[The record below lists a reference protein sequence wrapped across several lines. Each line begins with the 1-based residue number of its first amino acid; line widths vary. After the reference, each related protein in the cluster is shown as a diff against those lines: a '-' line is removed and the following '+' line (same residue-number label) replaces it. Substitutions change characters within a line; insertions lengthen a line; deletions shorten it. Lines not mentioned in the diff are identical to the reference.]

1 MNRKLRDFLLMTGGT
16 ILVSIGL
23 YYFKMPNHFSTGGVS
38 GISIILGALI
48 PGLSTGSIN
57 FIVNMLL
64 LLLGFLTFGK
74 GFGAKTAYASV
85 LMSSIVWI
93 LERVQPMNAP
103 FTDEPLL
110 ELFFAVGLPSVG
122 SAILFNI
129 GASTGGTD
137 IVAMIVKKYSSVDIG
152 KALFLSDCVIVIAAC
167 FVFGMQTGLFS
178 IMGLV
183 LKTLVVDMVIESINL
198 SKFFTIITDSPEP
211 IAQYI
216 HETLK
221 RGATIE
227 VAEGSYSHK
236 KRYIILTATRRHQAV
251 ALRAFARQVDPHS
264 FIMITNSS
272 EIVGKGFSEH

>member
-1 MNRKLRDFLLMTGGT
+1 MNRKLRDFLFMTGGT
-16 ILVSIGL
+16 ILVAIGL

-48 PGLSTGSIN
+48 PGVSTGSIN

-85 LMSSIVWI
+85 LMSSIVWV
-93 LERVQPMNAP
+93 LERVQPMEAP
-103 FTDEPLL
+103 FTNEPLL
-110 ELFFAVGLPSVG
+110 ELFFAVGLPSIG

-137 IVAMIVKKYSSVDIG
+137 IIAMIVRKFSNVDIG
-152 KALFLSDCVIVIAAC
+152 KALFLSDCAIVVIAC

-211 IAQYI
+211 IAKYI
-216 HETLK
+216 NETLK

-227 VAEGSYSHK
+227 EAVGSYSHK

-272 EIVGKGFSEH
+272 EIIGKGFSEH